1 MDLKEIAGYQAL
13 TYIQDKIQ
21 PGVTGN
27 ENINA
32 PGWYQGIMI
41 FNVIT

>member
-1 MDLKEIAGYQAL
+1 MDLIEIAACQAL

-27 ENINA
+27 GNFNA
-32 PGWYQGIMI
+32 LYWCQGIMV

>member
-1 MDLKEIAGYQAL
+1 MDLLEIAAYQAL

-27 ENINA
+27 GNFNA
-32 PGWYQGIMI
+32 PRWCQGIMI
-41 FNVIT
+41 LTL